1 MEIGMNLQYCY
12 AIIISPFTENSN
24 VLNGYTFVSLPY
36 QGYMQCV
43 YFEMFIMFKLIKMS
57 KMIFS
62 KILIRI
68 VASQLVFN
76 EYDSF
81 SYHLFKCITMLCTVY
96 QNRY

>member
-24 VLNGYTFVSLPY
+24 VLNGYTFVYLPY
-36 QGYMQCV
+36 QGIMQFV

-62 KILIRI
+62 NILIRI
-68 VASQLVFN
+68 VVFN

-81 SYHLFKCITMLCTVY
+81 SYHLFKFITMMCTVY